1 MGWCKEGIVGDQAL
15 SDRLVALARR
25 YTGLLEERLGER
37 LVSVALFGSV
47 ARGTAAAHSDIDL
60 FVVIRDLPRGAF
72 RRREVVEA
80 ARGALLPELER
91 LWEAGIYAD
100 FVELLRTP
108 EEAERFHLL
117 YLDMTDEALLLH
129 DRDGFLAER
138 LERVRE
144 RMAELGTTR
153 RRIGNVTYWDLKPDM
168 RPGEVI
174 RLWWT
179 RRRYVQ
185 GDADEALDKAG
196 FVLMQV
202 EKLVGDN
209 QAHEG

>member
-1 MGWCKEGIVGDQAL
+1 MGDQAL

-25 YTGLLEERLGER
+25 YTSLLEERLAER

-47 ARGTAAAHSDIDL
+47 ARGTADAHSDIDL
-60 FVVIRDLPRGAF
+60 FVVVRDLPRGAF

-80 ARGALLPELER
+80 AREALLPELER

-153 RRIGNVTYWDLKPDM
+153 RRVGNVTYWDLKPDF

-174 RLWWT
+174 RL
-179 RRRYVQ
+179 
-185 GDADEALDKAG
+185 
-196 FVLMQV
+196 
-202 EKLVGDN
+202 
-209 QAHEG
+209 